1 MSIKREDQIGKK
13 RVLVVDDELSIRDLV
28 SSMLARKYIV
38 LEAKDGEEAVHMAHS
53 HNPDLILMDI
63 MMPNM
68 NGYTACCAIKKDPT
82 TKAIPIVMLS
92 VLHYALNV
100 KLAKEIGSDGY
111 ITKPFSLQDLL
122 GTVDE
127 FLTSSE

>member
-1 MSIKREDQIGKK
+1 
-13 RVLVVDDELSIRDLV
+13 
-28 SSMLARKYIV
+28 
-38 LEAKDGEEAVHMAHS
+38 
-53 HNPDLILMDI
+53 MDI